1 MTFLDPDIAL
11 SHVARN
17 YLGVQLDRNDAERM
31 QRPGV
36 WAMHRLLA
44 SRLDAIV
51 QTWAEVRDLKWVN
64 ALDELNAHVSKGA
77 H

>member
-11 SHVARN
+11 NYVARN
-17 YLGVQLDRNDAERM
+17 YLGVKLDRNEAEKT

-51 QTWAEVRDLKWVN
+51 QTWAEVRDLTWVN
-64 ALDELNAHVSKGA
+64 ALDELDAHVSKGET
-77 H
+77 